1 MAWSNRLCLIDMSS
15 PSIKKNFIYKSIL
28 TLSTYLINLMIFPY
42 VSRVLGVEYIG
53 LVNFVDNTVNY
64 FLLFATMGMSIL
76 GIREIA
82 AVKNDFQKKSQAFSN
97 LMGMNIVF
105 TLFTLVVYLTC
116 IAVVPKF
123 NQYEELF

>member
-1 MAWSNRLCLIDMSS
+1 MSS

-42 VSRVLGVEYIG
+42 VSRVLGVEYVG

-82 AVKNDFQKKSQAFSN
+82 AVKNDLQRKSQVFSN

-105 TLFTLVVYLTC
+105 TLFTLIVYLIC

-123 NQYEELF
+123 NPI

>member
-1 MAWSNRLCLIDMSS
+1 MSS

-42 VSRVLGVEYIG
+42 VSRVLGVEYVG

-82 AVKNDFQKKSQAFSN
+82 AVKNDYQRKSRIFQFDGYEHRVYIIYINRLSN
-97 LMGMNIVF
+97 LHSCC
-105 TLFTLVVYLTC
+105 T
-116 IAVVPKF
+116 
-123 NQYEELF
+123 